1 MPRRTY
7 NRRQFLGYA
16 GATLATAAAARYG
29 STVIPTPGLGTTPR
43 RYSTSFTLSLKN
55 RTEAILPGSPT
66 HVLKFEASMWQ
77 GGGDTSLQILPN
89 SYLGPV
95 IRTRTHEMID
105 VVVDNDLDAPSVVHW
120 HGLDNPPE
128 VDGLPQFAVPAHS
141 QYNAQLR
148 IVNRAGT
155 YWYHTH
161 PDMITGHQ
169 AYHGLAGMI
178 VVTDDEEQALDLPR
192 QEFDVPLVIQDRK
205 FDADNQLVYA
215 MPMPNGMLGNQI
227 LVNGHPNYVHSG
239 ATRVYRFRLLNGS
252 NSRIYKLYWS
262 HSLAMTV
269 IGTDGGLLKAPV
281 HKKYVTLSPGERA
294 DVWVDFSDIPVGQE
308 VVMRSDPFFST
319 GYTPTELPMGSD
331 YEVMR
336 VRIDRAESESLVL
349 PSVLSDYD
357 TYRLKDAVNRDDP
370 RRFPI
375 SRAGTNYLLN
385 GGLFDP
391 NYVAPNERIVLGDLE
406 VWEFSN
412 PAGGSHIAH
421 PIHVHGPQFQVLS
434 RTIDPSRRA
443 GWESV
448 RWGYTDEGWKDTVLL
463 MPGETIRILTRY
475 HRYEGMSMYHCHN
488 LEHEDMGMMRN
499 LMVMPAGM

>member
-1 MPRRTY
+1 
-7 NRRQFLGYA
+7 
-16 GATLATAAAARYG
+16 
-29 STVIPTPGLGTTPR
+29 
-43 RYSTSFTLSLKN
+43 
-55 RTEAILPGSPT
+55 
-66 HVLKFEASMWQ
+66 
-77 GGGDTSLQILPN
+77 
-89 SYLGPV
+89 
-95 IRTRTHEMID
+95 
-105 VVVDNDLDAPSVVHW
+105 
-120 HGLDNPPE
+120 
-128 VDGLPQFAVPAHS
+128 
-141 QYNAQLR
+141 
-148 IVNRAGT
+148 
-155 YWYHTH
+155 
-161 PDMITGHQ
+161 
-169 AYHGLAGMI
+169 
-178 VVTDDEEQALDLPR
+178 
-192 QEFDVPLVIQDRK
+192 
-205 FDADNQLVYA
+205 
-215 MPMPNGMLGNQI
+215 
-227 LVNGHPNYVHSG
+227 
-239 ATRVYRFRLLNGS
+239 
-252 NSRIYKLYWS
+252 
-262 HSLAMTV
+262 
-269 IGTDGGLLKAPV
+269 
-281 HKKYVTLSPGERA
+281 
-294 DVWVDFSDIPVGQE
+294 
-308 VVMRSDPFFST
+308 
-319 GYTPTELPMGSD
+319 MGSD